1 MLENEG
7 RGANDPFDWFFCNW
21 MDSGRGS
28 VTPFLDFNDFGRS
41 FPIENLVLINGHT
54 LELGRLFFPRGEFE
68 SYSTVVFEDK
78 IRVKWTFGTPR
89 NEAFEQAGLFFL
101 NQLDEF
107 IKRNVPV
114 QQLTG
119 DTEAAGTFG
128 NLFVIRTNVGNFRLL
143 DLP

>member
-7 RGANDPFDWFFCNW
+7 RGANDPFDWLFCNW
-21 MDSGRGS
+21 MDSARGR

-54 LELGRLFFPRGEFE
+54 LELGRLFFPWGEFE

-89 NEAFEQAGLFFL
+89 YEAFE
-101 NQLDEF
+101 
-107 IKRNVPV
+107 
-114 QQLTG
+114 
-119 DTEAAGTFG
+119 
-128 NLFVIRTNVGNFRLL
+128 
-143 DLP
+143 